1 LRAVPRAQPAWVQ
14 VMGQAEARTD
24 NQCQLKQRRRRTPG
38 ARLGRRTLP
47 SGAEPWRVSGI
58 DGDKG
63 TTGSQRTPGP
73 WQRGANVLRQ
83 SLSVVVLAITLFL
96 IQVDV
101 RAGSTFAEYEGR
113 LITSVEI
120 TLEGSLPDPAAEAEF
135 LSIVRVLPNTQFSA
149 VAVRDSL
156 QALFDSERVA
166 NARVEVF
173 EAGPAPSG
181 SSRGP
186 IRLRFVIQR
195 QVQIGDVKFQLTPA
209 TGTPISEDE
218 LRARVNLSQPGTR
231 LSRQIVLRN
240 ADELQV
246 YLRDRGYFNAV
257 VEPVEQLDPSGTRAI
272 VTYRINPGEQA
283 RVDAFDINVTGFD
296 PAAIRTSLHLQPQA
310 PFTREA
316 LGSDLKT
323 IRQALIDLGYLSPLL
338 DEPRVER
345 EADRNL
351 IAIKLTGA
359 VGPKV
364 NVIVPDYPMSE
375 KTAREL
381 LPVKRE
387 GNIDQSAIIEGS
399 RRLRNKLQEQ
409 GYFFTEVTPVCTV
422 TPPTPQ
428 SGKNGTSATCETL
441 NPEALSGHTVEIRYD
456 IERGRRF
463 KLTDIRITGTNKLT
477 PDDVAADLKT
487 RKASA
492 LGLIPFF
499 GYGRGF
505 TSLTLLEQDKR
516 TIRAYMRDMGYRRA
530 DVDVLQGVSI
540 NGESLII
547 TFQVREGPLTRIA
560 GVEVRGNKI
569 YTDQRLRDE
578 LKTVIGSPYSR
589 SQARADGE
597 RMLALY
603 AHEGYVS
610 AQMDYSIVELPKK
623 GEEEQVRLIYSIT
636 NEGDKVYINRIIVNG
651 VTGDAK
657 TQRTKRDA
665 IVRAIPIA
673 EGDVLRSDRIADSE
687 RELYLTDAYR
697 QVIIRTEAAGETT
710 SGFKRRDVLI
720 DVEEKKPR
728 VMDYGGGFSTD
739 TGPLGLFELS
749 NVNLM
754 NKLRQGAMRLRVSTK
769 QQILRFEYIDPRF
782 KRYGENRFAPL
793 ALSLEYKRD
802 STVTRFF
809 RSAIDRGT
817 MGIVQRLDID
827 GNPIDEFGNKVGEPT
842 INRFTAAI
850 ETQKVLSRKTH
861 SIIFGRYSYEDV
873 RLFNLESLILKPILQ
888 PDRAIR
894 LSRFG
899 VSYVRDTRERCE
911 RGLLGTVR
919 NPDEETGAPGE
930 ICRYNQLDATRGGFF
945 NIDYAVALRQL
956 GGNVSFN
963 RLQATYRRYYK
974 MNALRGTV
982 LAGNATLG
990 LANLFNPRDRDDNG
1004 KIDEIDLTLPISER
1018 FFSGGSTTLRGF
1030 NFEEAGPRQ
1039 AIIPEGTFIDQNKQ
1053 PVILNPF
1060 TVPIGGNALA
1070 IVNLEARIPLT
1081 RSLQA
1086 VPFYDGGNVF
1096 RRIGDL
1102 FGRHVDRTVPP
1113 GDILAAIDA
1122 ANLRS
1127 HWANTVGLGFR
1138 IQTPFGGAL
1147 AVDYG
1152 FLLNPPEFLIPQRG
1166 PSGAAD
1172 DFTGTPAIYRLKRT
1186 QLHFRFTQTF

>member
-1 LRAVPRAQPAWVQ
+1 MGILRALATIFAFFAVCVACVTGHLDFTKNSRHAAKII
-14 VMGQAEARTD
+14 
-24 NQCQLKQRRRRTPG
+24 LRR
-38 ARLGRRTLP
+38 L
-47 SGAEPWRVSGI
+47 
-58 DGDKG
+58 
-63 TTGSQRTPGP
+63 
-73 WQRGANVLRQ
+73 
-83 SLSVVVLAITLFL
+83 LSAGFLSATLFSAML
-96 IQVDV
+96 TVQ
-101 RAGSTFAEYEGR
+101 AGSTFAEYEGR

-120 TLEGSLPDPAAEAEF
+120 TFEGSPADPAAEAEF

-173 EAGPAPSG
+173 EVG
-181 SSRGP
+181 SSPTGSARGP
-186 IRLRFVIQR
+186 LRLRFVIQR
-195 QVQIGDVKFQLTPA
+195 QVQIGDVMFQLTPA

-231 LSRQIVLRN
+231 LSRQTVLRN

-257 VEPVEQLDPSGTRAI
+257 VDPVEQLDPTGTRAT
-272 VTYRINPGEQA
+272 VTYRIVPGEQA
-283 RVDAFDINVTGFD
+283 RIESFNIDITGFD
-296 PAAIRTSLHLQPQA
+296 SAAVRPSLSLQPGA

-316 LGSDLKT
+316 LGSDTKK
-323 IRQALIDLGYLSPLL
+323 IRQAIIDLGYLSPVLE
-338 DEPRVER
+338 EPRVER
-345 EADRNL
+345 DAEHNL
-351 IAIKLTGA
+351 ITIKLTGA
-359 VGPKV
+359 IGPKV
-364 NVIVPDYPMSE
+364 SVVVPDYPMNE
-375 KTAREL
+375 KTARDL

-387 GNIDQSAIIEGS
+387 GNIDQSAIIEGA

-428 SGKNGTSATCETL
+428 AGENGTAATCETL
-441 NPEALSGHTVEIRYD
+441 NPESLSGHAVEIRYD

-477 PDDVAADLKT
+477 YDDVAGDLKT
-487 RKASA
+487 QKASA

-499 GYGRGF
+499 GYGRGY
-505 TSLTLLEQDKR
+505 TSLTLLEQDRR
-516 TIRAYMRDMGYRRA
+516 TIRNYMRDLGYRRA

-540 NGESLII
+540 NGQSLII

-578 LKTVIGSPYSR
+578 LKTVIGAPYSR

-603 AHEGYVS
+603 AREGYVS
-610 AQMDYSIVELPKK
+610 AQMEFSLVELPKK
-623 GEEEQVRLIYSIT
+623 DEEEQVRLIYSIT

-651 VTGDAK
+651 VTGSAK

-665 IVRAIPIA
+665 ILRVIPIA

-697 QVIIRTEAAGETT
+697 QVIIRTEAAGETA

-728 VMDYGGGFSTD
+728 VMDYGGGASTD

-754 NKLRQGAMRLRVSTK
+754 NKLRQGAMRLRVSR
-769 QQILRFEYIDPRF
+769 QQQLLRFEYLDPRF
-782 KRYGENRFAPL
+782 KRYGKTQFAPL
-793 ALSLEYKRD
+793 ALSVQYQRD

-817 MGIVQRLDID
+817 MGIVQRLDNK
-827 GNPIDEFGNKVGEPT
+827 GNPLDEFGRKVKEPT
-842 INRFTAAI
+842 INRFTAAV
-850 ETQKVLSRKTH
+850 ETQKVLSQKTH
-861 SIIFGRYSYEDV
+861 SIIFARYSYEDV
-873 RLFNLESLILKPILQ
+873 RLFNLQSLLIKPVLQ
-888 PDRAIR
+888 PDRAVR

-899 VSYVRDTRERCE
+899 ASYVRDTRERCE

-919 NPDEETGAPGE
+919 DPDEETGAPGE
-930 ICRYNQLDATRGGFF
+930 ICRYNQLDATRGDFL

-956 GGNVSFN
+956 GGNLSFN
-963 RLQATYRRYYK
+963 RLQASYRRYYK

-990 LANLFNPRDRDDNG
+990 LANLFNPRDRDGNG

-1018 FFSGGSTTLRGF
+1018 FFAGGSTTLRGF

-1039 AIIPEGTFIDQNKQ
+1039 VIIPQGIFIDQNKK
-1053 PVILNPF
+1053 PVVLNPF
-1060 TVPIGGNALA
+1060 TVPVGGNALA

-1081 RSLQA
+1081 KTLQA

-1102 FGRHVDRTVPP
+1102 FGKHDTTPVPA
-1113 GDILAAIDA
+1113 GDVVAAINA
-1122 ANLRS
+1122 ANLRA

-1147 AVDYG
+1147 AIDYG

-1166 PSGAAD
+1166 PSGNPD

-1186 QLHFRFTQTF
+1186 QIHFRFTQTF